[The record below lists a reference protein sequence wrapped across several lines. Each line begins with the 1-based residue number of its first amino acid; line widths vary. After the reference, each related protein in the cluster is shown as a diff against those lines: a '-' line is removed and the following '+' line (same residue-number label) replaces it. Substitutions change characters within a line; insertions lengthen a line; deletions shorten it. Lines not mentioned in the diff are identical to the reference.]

1 MIADSHCHAWQRWP
15 YQPPVPD
22 VDSRGSI
29 DALLWEMD
37 RWQVERAMLVCA
49 RIDGNDDNND
59 YGAAAAKAHPDRIWQ
74 VADVDC
80 SWTSTYHTPGAADRL
95 RATAEQYPIVGFTHY
110 VAEPDDW
117 FTSTD
122 GLAFFAAAA
131 ELDLI
136 ASIAAGPAW
145 QPQIREIARRFPT
158 LPILCHH
165 LGGMTVG
172 ATTDE
177 LVESAVVP
185 NILLK
190 VSGFQYASPN
200 ADWDFPYTAAR
211 AQFRPIAEAYG
222 PRRLAWGSDFPAS
235 RDKLTYRQALEVVRT
250 HCDYFD
256 DAAMSWILGR
266 TLHTIVETRRP
277 VGGDS

>member
-1 MIADSHCHAWQRWP
+1 MIADSHCHAWRRWP
-15 YQPPVPD
+15 YQPAVPD

-49 RIDGNDDNND
+49 RIDGNDDNNE
-59 YGAAAAKAHPDRIWQ
+59 YGAAAATAHPDRIWMM
-74 VADVDC
+74 ADVDC

-95 RATAEQYPIVGFTHY
+95 NAAADTYPIVGFTHY
-110 VAEPDDW
+110 VAEPDGW
-117 FTSTD
+117 FTSAD
-122 GLAFFAAAA
+122 GLEFFSVAA
-131 ELDLI
+131 ERNLI
-136 ASIAAGPAW
+136 AGLAASPAW
-145 QPQIREIARRFPT
+145 QPQIREVAQQFPT

-172 ATTDE
+172 EPTGD
-177 LVESAVVP
+177 LIKSAAVP

-190 VSGFQYASPN
+190 FSGFQYASPET
-200 ADWDFPYTAAR
+200 DWDFPYDEAQ

-222 PRRLAWGSDFPAS
+222 PRRLVWGSDFPAS
-235 RDKLTYRQALEVVRT
+235 RDKLTYRQALEVVRA

-256 DAAMSWILGR
+256 DEQMSWILGR
-266 TLHTIVETRRP
+266 TLQTVVESRRP
-277 VGGDS
+277 VGGRQ